1 MTNLSLHPDFVKSG
15 YTNVDN
21 VFFSSYLPAADAVDV
36 KVYLYGL
43 YLVTS
48 GNAEG
53 ATVENLA
60 VSLKLTEERVKEA
73 FLYWENEG
81 LIAVSSDAPV
91 RLSFM
96 PVKNPLPRAKK
107 FDVAKYSF
115 FVEDAVRLFPER
127 VMTPNEL
134 YAYEELMHF
143 SGLEPNAL
151 LMIMQY
157 CKNVKD
163 RNVSAPY
170 ILAVA
175 NDWIKSGYLTE
186 DSVNEHIEELEANG
200 DSIRQIL
207 NALGVKSAG
216 DLDARELFVKW
227 SGWGYNLDAI
237 LTAARSLKKRGG
249 MQRLDKLMTEL
260 RDAKAFSSQE
270 IAEYKAERQK
280 ALDTAE
286 GVVKGIG
293 GFYASLD
300 VVVDTY
306 IKPWLDMG
314 YSHEG
319 LLLIAKLCFLSDI
332 KSLDGVNDQI
342 TRLFKQGVVTD
353 EALSDYIRNRLTLDA
368 DVKEVF
374 ELAGLT
380 RKVVLSDREQY
391 TLWAGA
397 WGIPTNVI
405 RLAASM
411 VRGMNFAMS
420 KINNMMLA
428 IKNRPAISETEA
440 REIFE
445 KVLKGENARKKQ
457 QPMLTRD
464 TIGEDLPPVFD
475 VNTEV

>member
-1 MTNLSLHPDFVKSG
+1 MTNLTLHPDFIRSG

-21 VFFSSYLPAADAVDV
+21 VFFSSYLPTADPTDV

-43 YLVTS
+43 YLVSS
-48 GNAEG
+48 GNSEA

-60 VSLKLTEERVKEA
+60 VSLKLTEERVREA
-73 FLYWENEG
+73 FSYWENEG

-107 FDVAKYSF
+107 FDVTKYSF
-115 FVEDAVRLFPER
+115 FVEDAVRLFHDR
-127 VMTPNEL
+127 VLTPNEL

-163 RNVSAPY
+163 KNVGAPY

-175 NDWIKSGYLTE
+175 NDWIKSGFLTE
-186 DSVNEHIEELEANG
+186 ESVNEHIEELESNG

-216 DLDARELFVKW
+216 DLNSREFFVKW
-227 SGWGYNLDAI
+227 SGWGYDLSAI
-237 LTAARSLKKRGG
+237 LTAARLLKKRGG
-249 MQRLDKLMTEL
+249 MTRLDKLMTEL
-260 RDAKAFSSQE
+260 RDAKAFTAQE
-270 IAEYKAERQK
+270 IAEYWKDRQNTF
-280 ALDTAE
+280 DTAE

-300 VVVDTY
+300 VVVETY
-306 IKPWLDMG
+306 IKPWLALG
-314 YSHEG
+314 FSHEG

-342 TRLFKQGVVTD
+342 NRLFKQGVVTD
-353 EALSDYIRNRLTLDA
+353 EALSDYIRNRLTLDS

-374 ELAGLT
+374 ELAGLN
-380 RKVVLSDREQY
+380 RKVVQSDREQY

-397 WGIPTNVI
+397 WGIPTSTI

-428 IKNRPAISETEA
+428 VKNNPTVTDAEA
-440 REIFE
+440 RTVFQT
-445 KVLKGENARKKQ
+445 VLKGENAAKKH
-457 QPMLTRD
+457 QPMLTRE
-464 TIGEDLPPVFD
+464 TIGDDLPPVFD

>member
-1 MTNLSLHPDFVKSG
+1 MTNLTLHPDFIRGG

-21 VFFSSYLPAADAVDV
+21 VFFSSYLPTADGTDV

-43 YLVTS
+43 YLVSS
-48 GNAEG
+48 GNAEA

-60 VSLKLTEERVKEA
+60 VSLKLTEERVREA
-73 FLYWENEG
+73 FSYWENEG

-107 FDVAKYSF
+107 FDVTKYAF
-115 FVEDAVRLFPER
+115 FVEDAVRLFPDR
-127 VMTPNEL
+127 VLSPNEI

-163 RNVSAPY
+163 RNVGAPY

-175 NDWIKSGYLTE
+175 NDWIKAGFLTE
-186 DSVNEHIEELEANG
+186 ESVNEHIEELESNG

-216 DLDARELFVKW
+216 DLNTRELFVKW
-227 SGWGYNLDAI
+227 SGWGYDLSAI
-237 LTAARSLKKRGG
+237 LTAARLLKKRGG
-249 MQRLDKLMTEL
+249 MAKLDKLMTEL
-260 RDAKAFSSQE
+260 HDGKAFSAQE
-270 IAEYKAERQK
+270 IAEYWTNRQK
-280 ALDTAE
+280 MFDTAE

-293 GFYASLD
+293 AFYGSLD
-300 VVVDTY
+300 VVVETY
-306 IKPWLDMG
+306 VKPWISLG
-314 YSHEG
+314 FSHEG
-319 LLLIAKLCFLSDI
+319 LLTIAKLCFVSEI

-342 TRLFKQGVVTD
+342 NRLFKQGIITE
-353 EALSDYIRNRLTLDA
+353 EAISDYVHNRWRLDA

-374 ELAGLT
+374 ELAGLQ

-397 WGIPTNVI
+397 WGIPTNII

-428 IKNRPAISETEA
+428 VKNNPSVTEAEA
-440 REIFE
+440 REIFQN
-445 KVLKGENARKKQ
+445 VLKGEKTAKKQ
-457 QPMLTRD
+457 QPMLTRE
-464 TIGEDLPPVFD
+464 TIGDDLPPVFD
-475 VNTEV
+475 INTEV